1 MARKWPPTN
10 AELDAWRQVGDPEA
24 DRFVADHFKKE
35 SMRPLMAA
43 LVKQKN
49 VARTDLAE
57 LAIDE
62 NEQAEA
68 SLQEL
73 LDAMAERMP
82 GVTDEDIRIGQ
93 DLFEMYGPEILMILG
108 CYSLPAAY
116 SAKKGV
122 QVLATTKFLELEPDR
137 RLAETSQIIMDV
149 MTEGLG
155 EGKGGREAAERTRL
169 IHAAIRRLLVEDP
182 DFDTETLG
190 VPINQEDLAA
200 TLMTF
205 SYLVLEGLGKMNMRV
220 TDEQAQAFID
230 TWRQVGCLLGI
241 ESGLLPQNL
250 EEAEQLTRAIQN
262 RQVAPSPRG
271 IELLSILRNALAEKT
286 LPGLPSAMMRLFMPA
301 GVADAM
307 EIPRNK
313 MWPPVP
319 DWAIHQLVRAAGTI
333 DSVILARLGR
343 RSLILRDVS
352 LDLLEPVMGWQDS
365 EKGSKE
371 RFEIPDSIDWWE
383 QRDAEG
389 RGKVSRIL
397 LDTALARPRGARA
410 ARARR
415 KARSSG

>member
-68 SLQEL
+68 SLREL

-220 TDEQAQAFID
+220 TDEQAQAYID

-241 ESGLLPQNL
+241 ESGLLPQNV

-333 DSVILARLGR
+333 DGLILARLGR

-352 LDLLEPVMGWQDS
+352 LDLLEQVMGWQDS

-371 RFEIPDSIDWWE
+371 RFEIPDSIDWWD

-389 RGKVSRIL
+389 RVKVSRIL

>member
-49 VARTDLAE
+49 VAKTDLAE

-62 NEQAEA
+62 NEEAEA

-241 ESGLLPQNL
+241 ESGLLPQNV

-262 RQVAPSPRG
+262 RQVAPSPHG
-271 IELLSILRNALAEKT
+271 IELLRILRSALAEKT

-319 DWAIHQLVRAAGTI
+319 DWAIHQLVRAVGTI
-333 DSVILARLGR
+333 DGVILARLGR

-352 LDLLEPVMGWQDS
+352 LDLLEQVMGWQDS

-397 LDTALARPRGARA
+397 LDTALAGPRGALA
-410 ARARR
+410 ARANR

>member
-1 MARKWPPTN
+1 MARKWPPTD

-35 SMRPLMAA
+35 SIRPLMAA
-43 LVKQKN
+43 LVQQKN

-62 NEQAEA
+62 NEEAEA

-73 LDAMAERMP
+73 LKAMAERLP
-82 GVTDEDIRIGQ
+82 GVTDEDIQIGQ

-220 TDEQAQAFID
+220 TDEQAQAYID

-262 RQVAPSPRG
+262 RQVAPSQHG
-271 IELLSILRNALAEKT
+271 IRLLDILRNALAEKT

-301 GVADAM
+301 DVADAM
-307 EIPRNK
+307 EIPRNM
-313 MWPPVP
+313 MWPVP
-319 DWAIHQLVRAAGTI
+319 DWAIHQLVRTAGTI
-333 DSVILARLGR
+333 DSVVLSRLGR

-352 LDLLEPVMGWQDS
+352 LDLLEQVMGWQDS

-383 QRDAEG
+383 QRDAER

-397 LDTALARPRGARA
+397 LDTALAGPRGARA
-410 ARARR
+410 ARANR
-415 KARSSG
+415 KARASG

>member
-68 SLQEL
+68 SLREL

-182 DFDTETLG
+182 DFDTDTLG

-220 TDEQAQAFID
+220 TDEQAQAYID

-241 ESGLLPQNL
+241 ESGLLPQNV

-333 DSVILARLGR
+333 DGVILARLGR

-352 LDLLEPVMGWQDS
+352 LDLLEQVMGWQDS

-397 LDTALARPRGARA
+397 LDTALAGPRGARA
-410 ARARR
+410 ARANR

>member
-49 VARTDLAE
+49 VAKTDLGE

-220 TDEQAQAFID
+220 TDEQAQAYID

-241 ESGLLPQNL
+241 ESGLLPQNVG
-250 EEAEQLTRAIQN
+250 EAEQLTRAIQN

-307 EIPRNK
+307 EIPRNE

-352 LDLLEPVMGWQDS
+352 LDLLEQVMGWQDS

-383 QRDAEG
+383 QRDAER

-397 LDTALARPRGARA
+397 LDPAMAGPRGARA
-410 ARARR
+410 ARANR

>member
-1 MARKWPPTN
+1 MARKWPPTD

-220 TDEQAQAFID
+220 TDEQAQAYID

-241 ESGLLPQNL
+241 ESGLLPQNM

-286 LPGLPSAMMRLFMPA
+286 LPGLPAAMMRLFMPA

-307 EIPRNK
+307 EIPRNM
-313 MWPPVP
+313 MWPVP
-319 DWAIHQLVRAAGTI
+319 DWAIHQLVRAACTI

-352 LDLLEPVMGWQDS
+352 LDLLEQVMGWQDS

-383 QRDAEG
+383 QRDAER

-397 LDTALARPRGARA
+397 LDTALAGPRGARA
-410 ARARR
+410 ARANR

>member
-1 MARKWPPTN
+1 
-10 AELDAWRQVGDPEA
+10 
-24 DRFVADHFKKE
+24 
-35 SMRPLMAA
+35 
-43 LVKQKN
+43 
-49 VARTDLAE
+49 
-57 LAIDE
+57 
-62 NEQAEA
+62 
-68 SLQEL
+68 
-73 LDAMAERMP
+73 
-82 GVTDEDIRIGQ
+82 
-93 DLFEMYGPEILMILG
+93 
-108 CYSLPAAY
+108 
-116 SAKKGV
+116 
-122 QVLATTKFLELEPDR
+122 LATTKFLELEPDR

-241 ESGLLPQNL
+241 ESGLLPQNV

-262 RQVAPSPRG
+262 RQVAPSPHG
-271 IELLSILRNALAEKT
+271 IELLRILRSALAEKT

-333 DSVILARLGR
+333 DGVILARLGR

-352 LDLLEPVMGWQDS
+352 LDLLEQVMGWQDS

-397 LDTALARPRGARA
+397 LDTALAGPRGALA
-410 ARARR
+410 ARANR

>member
-1 MARKWPPTN
+1 MARKWPPTD

-35 SMRPLMAA
+35 SIRPLMAA
-43 LVKQKN
+43 LVQQNN
-49 VARTDLAE
+49 VARTDLAD

-62 NEQAEA
+62 NEEAEA

-73 LDAMAERMP
+73 LKAMAERMP

-220 TDEQAQAFID
+220 TDEQAQAYID

-262 RQVAPSPRG
+262 RQVAPSQHG
-271 IELLSILRNALAEKT
+271 IRLLDILRNALAEKT

-301 GVADAM
+301 DVADAM
-307 EIPRNK
+307 EIPRNM
-313 MWPPVP
+313 MWPVP
-319 DWAIHQLVRAAGTI
+319 DWAIHQLVRTAGTI
-333 DSVILARLGR
+333 DSVILSRLGR

-352 LDLLEPVMGWQDS
+352 LDLLEQVMGWQDS

-383 QRDAEG
+383 QRDAER

-397 LDTALARPRGARA
+397 LDTALAGPRGARA
-410 ARARR
+410 ARANR
-415 KARSSG
+415 KARASG

>member
-1 MARKWPPTN
+1 MARKWPPTD

-49 VARTDLAE
+49 VARTELAE
-57 LAIDE
+57 LAIDADE
-62 NEQAEA
+62 EADA
-68 SLQEL
+68 SLREL
-73 LDAMAERMP
+73 LKAMAERMP
-82 GVTDEDIRIGQ
+82 GVTDEDIQIGQ
-93 DLFEMYGPEILMILG
+93 DLFRMYGPEILMILG

-205 SYLVLEGLGKMNMRV
+205 SYLVLEGLNKMNMRV
-220 TDEQAQAFID
+220 TDEQAQAYID

-262 RQVAPSPRG
+262 RQVAPSPHG
-271 IELLSILRNALAEKT
+271 IQLLTILRNALAEKT
-286 LPGLPSAMMRLFMPA
+286 LPGLPSAMMRLFMPTD
-301 GVADAM
+301 VADAM
-307 EIPRNK
+307 EIPRNM
-313 MWPPVP
+313 MWPVP
-319 DWAIHQLVRAAGTI
+319 DWAIHQLVRTAGTI
-333 DSVILARLGR
+333 DSVILSRLGR
-343 RSLILRDVS
+343 HSLILRDVS
-352 LDLLEPVMGWQDS
+352 LDLLEQVMGWQDS

-383 QRDAEG
+383 QRDAEK
-389 RGKVSRIL
+389 RGKVSRVL
-397 LDTALARPRGARA
+397 LDTALAGPRGARK
-410 ARARR
+410 ARANR
-415 KARSSG
+415 KARTGG

>member
-220 TDEQAQAFID
+220 TDEQAQAYID

-241 ESGLLPQNL
+241 ESGLLPQNV

-352 LDLLEPVMGWQDS
+352 LDLLEQVMGWQDS

-383 QRDAEG
+383 QRDAER

-397 LDTALARPRGARA
+397 LDTALAGPRGARA
-410 ARARR
+410 ARTNR

>member
-68 SLQEL
+68 SLREL

-220 TDEQAQAFID
+220 TDEQAQAYID

-241 ESGLLPQNL
+241 ESGLLPQNV

-333 DSVILARLGR
+333 DGLILARLGR

-352 LDLLEPVMGWQDS
+352 LDLLEQVMGWQDS

-371 RFEIPDSIDWWE
+371 RFEIPDSIDWWD

-397 LDTALARPRGARA
+397 LDTALAHPRGARA